1 VKQRIEK
8 ENNLGQEFGSIC
20 W

>member
-8 ENNLGQEFGSIC
+8 VNNLGQELGSIC

>member
-8 ENNLGQEFGSIC
+8 ENNLGQELGSIC